1 MGFDKTF
8 LNIYLRSVAR
18 KMNEKKTPEMLKK
31 ELLEV
36 FEEEDLNMNEE
47 IKNTKEVKDGISL
60 VKKYEDLL
68 KGANRK
74 IINIVWKQG
83 ELLKRFKDY
92 DKFFNSVGLSRSSI
106 YFKTSLYK
114 FLCKFPVLKNLTLT
128 SSCFESNFKNVC
140 SIILCI
146 FYPCLDNFV

>member
-1 MGFDKTF
+1 
-8 LNIYLRSVAR
+8 
-18 KMNEKKTPEMLKK
+18 MNEKKTPEMLKK

-74 IINIVWKQG
+74 IINIV
-83 ELLKRFKDY
+83 
-92 DKFFNSVGLSRSSI
+92 
-106 YFKTSLYK
+106 
-114 FLCKFPVLKNLTLT
+114 
-128 SSCFESNFKNVC
+128 
-140 SIILCI
+140 
-146 FYPCLDNFV
+146 

>member
-1 MGFDKTF
+1 
-8 LNIYLRSVAR
+8 
-18 KMNEKKTPEMLKK
+18 MNEKKTSEMLKK

-74 IINIVWKQG
+74 IINIV
-83 ELLKRFKDY
+83 
-92 DKFFNSVGLSRSSI
+92 
-106 YFKTSLYK
+106 
-114 FLCKFPVLKNLTLT
+114 
-128 SSCFESNFKNVC
+128 
-140 SIILCI
+140 
-146 FYPCLDNFV
+146 

>member
-1 MGFDKTF
+1 
-8 LNIYLRSVAR
+8 
-18 KMNEKKTPEMLKK
+18 MNEKKTPEMLKK

-47 IKNTKEVKDGISL
+47 IKKTKEVKDGISL

>member
-74 IINIVWKQG
+74 IINIV
-83 ELLKRFKDY
+83 
-92 DKFFNSVGLSRSSI
+92 
-106 YFKTSLYK
+106 
-114 FLCKFPVLKNLTLT
+114 
-128 SSCFESNFKNVC
+128 
-140 SIILCI
+140 
-146 FYPCLDNFV
+146 

>member
-1 MGFDKTF
+1 
-8 LNIYLRSVAR
+8 
-18 KMNEKKTPEMLKK
+18 MNEKKTPEMLKK

-74 IINIVWKQG
+74 MINIV
-83 ELLKRFKDY
+83 
-92 DKFFNSVGLSRSSI
+92 
-106 YFKTSLYK
+106 
-114 FLCKFPVLKNLTLT
+114 
-128 SSCFESNFKNVC
+128 
-140 SIILCI
+140 
-146 FYPCLDNFV
+146 

>member
-1 MGFDKTF
+1 
-8 LNIYLRSVAR
+8 
-18 KMNEKKTPEMLKK
+18 MNEKKTPEMLKK

-74 IINIVWKQG
+74 MINIVWKQG

-92 DKFFNSVGLSRSSI
+92 DKFFDSVGLSRSSI

-146 FYPCLDNFV
+146 LYPCLDNFV